1 MKSSLAPRTL
11 RLRLFARFA
20 LVLSLMAFAL
30 KPAPAATILWTGG
43 GDGVS
48 WNNANN
54 WSNNV
59 PPAASDDA
67 VISSVG
73 TNVTIT
79 IGSDVTVQSLQC
91 SASLKVSGGNLS
103 LTKGASQV
111 AGNFIAAASRTVTA
125 SGTNTSLHAS
135 GVTAL
140 AGVNL
145 TASGGA
151 VLEFPGME
159 SYEASP
165 CASATWSASGT
176 GSRLVLPGLK
186 WLNNS
191 CDWLYLRAAD
201 GGRVEMGAVTNA
213 LDSYLNVQ
221 ADGAGSLVDLSG
233 LVQYQASG
241 SQYATVVAQNGGEVR
256 VTQLVSAP
264 LANFTLGPGTNSVL
278 GLGALTN
285 IAKGSLTVNGPFALS
300 LPGLRGLSAVGLTAS
315 GGAVLQFP
323 GMESYEASPCKSAI
337 WSASGAGSRLVL
349 PGLKWLNNSCDWL
362 YLRAADGGRVEMG
375 AVTNALDSYLN
386 VQADGAGSLVDLS
399 GLLRISSSGGQY
411 VRVNALSQGG
421 VVLSKVQSISGGSC
435 SIVSDGTGS
444 VINLTNLSS
453 FATSLAASELT
464 AKNGGVILLQSNA
477 FVLVNVAVNVTG
489 NPVLPP
495 TVSAGAAVSLYG
507 HAWRSYWVE
516 MRDARDPVSAWLLFQ
531 RVPLT
536 NDLQVIG
543 GPPESWM
550 AFRVSEFTANPPI
563 VDLHHAEGGQLRL
576 VLYGGPTKS
585 FELQT
590 TNTLPKLPA
599 TWSFYA
605 TTGTMTNS
613 FRIFPPFTPSNPRL
627 FYRAKEL

>member
-1 MKSSLAPRTL
+1 M
-11 RLRLFARFA
+11 
-20 LVLSLMAFAL
+20 
-30 KPAPAATILWTGG
+30 
-43 GDGVS
+43 
-48 WNNANN
+48 
-54 WSNNV
+54 
-59 PPAASDDA
+59 
-67 VISSVG
+67 
-73 TNVTIT
+73 
-79 IGSDVTVQSLQC
+79 
-91 SASLKVSGGNLS
+91 
-103 LTKGASQV
+103 
-111 AGNFIAAASRTVTA
+111 
-125 SGTNTSLHAS
+125 
-135 GVTAL
+135 
-140 AGVNL
+140 
-145 TASGGA
+145 
-151 VLEFPGME
+151 
-159 SYEASP
+159 
-165 CASATWSASGT
+165 
-176 GSRLVLPGLK
+176 
-186 WLNNS
+186 
-191 CDWLYLRAAD
+191 
-201 GGRVEMGAVTNA
+201 
-213 LDSYLNVQ
+213 
-221 ADGAGSLVDLSG
+221 
-233 LVQYQASG
+233 
-241 SQYATVVAQNGGEVR
+241 
-256 VTQLVSAP
+256 
-264 LANFTLGPGTNSVL
+264 
-278 GLGALTN
+278 
-285 IAKGSLTVNGPFALS
+285 
-300 LPGLRGLSAVGLTAS
+300 
-315 GGAVLQFP
+315 
-323 GMESYEASPCKSAI
+323 
-337 WSASGAGSRLVL
+337 
-349 PGLKWLNNSCDWL
+349 
-362 YLRAADGGRVEMG
+362 
-375 AVTNALDSYLN
+375 
-386 VQADGAGSLVDLS
+386 QADGAGSLVDLS